1 MINFFIQKLPFHY
14 AWIVVFIGIIS
25 NMLAA
30 GYMFWAIAV
39 YIPEISDFFSIG
51 RLPVILCFTA
61 GQALSAI
68 CSSYIGKYMD
78 KYGARKSLII
88 GSVIAAV
95 GFLVTASAFN
105 IYTVLVGWLIVG
117 VARPF
122 VLPITF
128 NWLVTRWFIANR
140 QAALGLVTTGLGLGG
155 LMLPVFTELTNMYSW
170 QFTLYS
176 AAIIFP
182 LINITFALFFLKDL
196 PEQFGLQPVQNQENN
211 LVNDERL
218 TGMNLENAKNT
229 SAFWLI
235 TFAFV
240 FFFMGQGA
248 VNLLGFDFLINEGV
262 DNAAVFFGISALIR
276 GLGRI
281 PGSIMVNKMGNIF
294 KLAILVSFL
303 QAFAMLTIV
312 FSTSLFSLIAFVL
325 FWGGGGIFVPML
337 ESLILTKTFGVK
349 HYGAISGLVL
359 AFAFGGQIIAPI
371 LGGFIFDST
380 QSYDIAFISYFTMS
394 LFAGLLFYI
403 GHKQSK
409 SIAV

>member
-1 MINFFIQKLPFHY
+1 MINFLIQKAPFHY
-14 AWIVVFIGIIS
+14 AWIVVLIGIIS

-30 GYMFWAIAV
+30 GYIFWAIAV
-39 YIPEISDFFSIG
+39 YIPEISEHFSIG

-68 CSSYIGKYMD
+68 CSSYIGRYMD
-78 KYGARKSLII
+78 KNGARKSLII
-88 GSVIAAV
+88 GSIIAAI
-95 GFLVTASAFN
+95 GFLVTASSLN
-105 IYTVLVGWLIVG
+105 IFTVFVGWLIVG
-117 VARPF
+117 IARPF

-128 NWLVTRWFIANR
+128 NWLVTRWFVTNR

-182 LINITFALFFLKDL
+182 VLNIIFALFFLRDL
-196 PEQFGLQPVQNQENN
+196 PEEFGIHPVNDLEKNTTS
-211 LVNDERL
+211 DERL
-218 TGMNLENAKNT
+218 TGLDLNSAKGT
-229 SAFWLI
+229 SAFWFI
-235 TFAFV
+235 TIAFV

-262 DNAAVFFGISALIR
+262 DNAALFFGVSALIR

-281 PGSIMVNKMGNIF
+281 PGSILVNRISNIF
-294 KLAILVSFL
+294 RLAILVSFL

-312 FSTSLFSLIAFVL
+312 FSTKLFSLVAFVV

-349 HYGAISGLVL
+349 HYGAISGMVL
-359 AFAFGGQIIAPI
+359 AFAFGGQIVAPI
-371 LGGFIFDST
+371 LGGFIFDAT
-380 QSYDIAFISYFTMS
+380 DSYDVAFVAYCIMS
-394 LFAGLLFYI
+394 LIAGFLFYI
-403 GHKQSK
+403 GQKK
-409 SIAV
+409 SSDIDV

>member
-1 MINFFIQKLPFHY
+1 MINFLIQKAPFHY
-14 AWIVVFIGIIS
+14 AWIVVLIGIIS

-30 GYMFWAIAV
+30 GYIFWAIAV
-39 YIPEISDFFSIG
+39 YIPEISEHFSIG

-68 CSSYIGKYMD
+68 CSSYIGRYMD
-78 KYGARKSLII
+78 KNGARKSLII
-88 GSVIAAV
+88 GSIIAAI
-95 GFLVTASAFN
+95 GFLVTASSLN
-105 IYTVLVGWLIVG
+105 IFTVFVGWLIVG
-117 VARPF
+117 IARPF

-128 NWLVTRWFIANR
+128 NWLVTRWFVTNR

-182 LINITFALFFLKDL
+182 VLNIIFALFFLRDL
-196 PEQFGLQPVQNQENN
+196 PEEFGIHPVNDLEKNTTS
-211 LVNDERL
+211 DERL
-218 TGMNLENAKNT
+218 TGLDLNSAKGT
-229 SAFWLI
+229 SAFWFI
-235 TFAFV
+235 TIAFV

-262 DNAAVFFGISALIR
+262 DNAALFFGVSALIR
-276 GLGRI
+276 GFGRI
-281 PGSIMVNKMGNIF
+281 PGSILVNRISNIF
-294 KLAILVSFL
+294 RLAILVSFL

-312 FSTSLFSLIAFVL
+312 FSTKLFSLVAFVV

-349 HYGAISGLVL
+349 HYGAISGMVL
-359 AFAFGGQIIAPI
+359 AFAFGGQIVAPI
-371 LGGFIFDST
+371 LGGFIFDT
-380 QSYDIAFISYFTMS
+380 TDSYDVAFVAYCLMS
-394 LFAGLLFYI
+394 LIAGFLFYI
-403 GHKQSK
+403 GQKK
-409 SIAV
+409 SSDIDV

>member
-1 MINFFIQKLPFHY
+1 MINFFIKKSPFHY

-30 GYMFWAIAV
+30 GYIFWAIAV
-39 YIPEISDFFSIG
+39 YIPEISDYFSIG

-68 CSSYIGKYMD
+68 CSSYIGRYMD
-78 KYGARKSLII
+78 KHGARKSLII
-88 GSVIAAV
+88 GSIIVAV
-95 GFLVTASAFN
+95 GFLVTASASN
-105 IYTVLVGWLIVG
+105 MYIVLFGWLIVG
-117 VARPF
+117 IARPF

-155 LMLPVFTELTNMYSW
+155 LMLPIFTELTNMYSW

-176 AAIIFP
+176 GAIIFP
-182 LINITFALFFLKDL
+182 LFNIIFALFFLRDL
-196 PEQFGLQPVQNQENN
+196 PEEFDLKPVDDTEKE
-211 LVNDERL
+211 LTVNERL
-218 TGMNLENAKNT
+218 TGLDLNNAKGT
-229 SAFWLI
+229 SAFWFI
-235 TFAFV
+235 TIAFV

-262 DNAAVFFGISALIR
+262 DNAALFFGVSALIR

-281 PGSIMVNKMGNIF
+281 PGSILVNRINNIF
-294 KLAILVSFL
+294 KLAILVSCL

-312 FSTSLFSLIAFVL
+312 FSTKIFSLLAFVV

-371 LGGFIFDST
+371 FGGFIFDST
-380 QSYDIAFISYFTMS
+380 NSYDVAFVAYCVMS
-394 LFAGLLFYI
+394 LIAGLLFYI
-403 GHKQSK
+403 GYQKSK
-409 SIAV
+409 SIKI

>member
-1 MINFFIQKLPFHY
+1 MINFLIQKAPFHY
-14 AWIVVFIGIIS
+14 AWIVVLIGIIS

-30 GYMFWAIAV
+30 GYIFWAIAV
-39 YIPEISDFFSIG
+39 YIPEISEHFSIG
-51 RLPVILCFTA
+51 QLPVILCFTA

-68 CSSYIGKYMD
+68 CSSYIGRYMD
-78 KYGARKSLII
+78 KNGARKSLII
-88 GSVIAAV
+88 GSIIAAI
-95 GFLVTASAFN
+95 GFLVTASSLN
-105 IYTVLVGWLIVG
+105 IFTVFVGWLIVG
-117 VARPF
+117 IARPF

-128 NWLVTRWFIANR
+128 NWLVTRWFVTNR

-182 LINITFALFFLKDL
+182 VLNIIFALFFLRDL
-196 PEQFGLQPVQNQENN
+196 PEEFGIHPVNDLEKNTTS
-211 LVNDERL
+211 DERL
-218 TGMNLENAKNT
+218 TGLDLNSAKGT
-229 SAFWLI
+229 SAFWFI
-235 TFAFV
+235 TIAFV

-262 DNAAVFFGISALIR
+262 DNAALFFGVSALIR

-281 PGSIMVNKMGNIF
+281 PGSILVNRISNIF
-294 KLAILVSFL
+294 RLAILVSFL

-312 FSTSLFSLIAFVL
+312 FSTKLFSLVAFVV

-349 HYGAISGLVL
+349 HYGAISGMVL
-359 AFAFGGQIIAPI
+359 AFAFGGQIVAPI
-371 LGGFIFDST
+371 LGGFIFDAT
-380 QSYDIAFISYFTMS
+380 DSYDVAFVAYCIMS
-394 LFAGLLFYI
+394 LIAGFLFYI
-403 GHKQSK
+403 GQKK
-409 SIAV
+409 SSDIDV

>member
-1 MINFFIQKLPFHY
+1 MINFLIQRAPFHY
-14 AWIVVFIGIIS
+14 AWIVVLIGIIS

-30 GYMFWAIAV
+30 GYIFWAIAV
-39 YIPEISDFFSIG
+39 YIPEISEHFSIG

-68 CSSYIGKYMD
+68 CSSYIGRYMD
-78 KYGARKSLII
+78 KNGARKSLII
-88 GSVIAAV
+88 GSIIAAI
-95 GFLVTASAFN
+95 GFLVTASSLN
-105 IYTVLVGWLIVG
+105 IFTVFVGWLIVG
-117 VARPF
+117 IARPF

-128 NWLVTRWFIANR
+128 NWLVTRWFITNR

-182 LINITFALFFLKDL
+182 VLNIIFALFFLRDL
-196 PEQFGLQPVQNQENN
+196 PEEFGIHPVNDLEKNTTS
-211 LVNDERL
+211 DERL
-218 TGMNLENAKNT
+218 TGLDLNSAIGT
-229 SAFWLI
+229 SAFWFI
-235 TFAFV
+235 TIAFV

-262 DNAAVFFGISALIR
+262 DNAALFFGVSALIR
-276 GLGRI
+276 GFGRI
-281 PGSIMVNKMGNIF
+281 PGSILVNRISNIF
-294 KLAILVSFL
+294 RLAILVSFL

-312 FSTSLFSLIAFVL
+312 FSTKLFSLVAFVV

-349 HYGAISGLVL
+349 HYGAISGMVL
-359 AFAFGGQIIAPI
+359 AFAFGGQIVAPI
-371 LGGFIFDST
+371 LGGFIFDT
-380 QSYDIAFISYFTMS
+380 TDSYDVAFVAYFLMS
-394 LFAGLLFYI
+394 LIAGFLFYI
-403 GHKQSK
+403 GQKK
-409 SIAV
+409 SSDIDV